1 MRGDDMGV
9 GGAIETYPLG
19 DAVVVLMEGELDIAS
34 APTLRD
40 ELAEVITAE
49 PRPRVVCCDLTEVT
63 FMDSTALSALVFAH
77 ETAAAH
83 GQEFCLAGARASVHR
98 VLELTQL
105 DQVIAC
111 HESMD
116 AARHAILGEP
126 AGS

>member
-1 MRGDDMGV
+1 MGV

-77 ETAAAH
+77 ETAAA
-83 GQEFCLAGARASVHR
+83 R
-98 VLELTQL
+98 
-105 DQVIAC
+105 
-111 HESMD
+111 D
-116 AARHAILGEP
+116 ALNRR
-126 AGS
+126 

>member
-1 MRGDDMGV
+1 MEARAPID
-9 GGAIETYPLG
+9 TYTMG
-19 DAVVVLMEGELDIAS
+19 DAVVVLPKGELDIAS

-49 PRPRVVCCDLTEVT
+49 PRPRVICCDLTDVT

-77 ETAAAH
+77 ETAAMG

-111 HESMD
+111 HDSMD
-116 AARHAILGEP
+116 AAQQAIVG
-126 AGS
+126 ATGSQAES